1 MTRFADV
8 KPLIWHR
15 LDAWEAGKFVG
26 LVKGVEEEALICG
39 FGASHGKEFEIES
52 AGRRYDSMVM
62 GGKLRA
68 TVRMIT
74 TCDPG
79 GLFKPHDSCSKTGR
93 PVIDVLREKHPEAPR
108 R

>member
-1 MTRFADV
+1 M
-8 KPLIWHR
+8 
-15 LDAWEAGKFVG
+15 G
-26 LVKGVEEEALICG
+26 LVKGIEEEALICG

-93 PVIDVLREKHPEAPR
+93 PAIDVLREKHPEAPR